1 MNRLGG
7 FTAKRMILGITALI
21 VVGGFGLG
29 LLSNINPGSGTF
41 SPANAGTNLNSLG
54 STFGFVPAGSNA
66 QPQHPADTQVVGQ
79 TTETVTMSATS
90 TSTYVPGGGSA
101 PVTNFTTGVTQGSP
115 GTAGGLIEF
124 STSLEITTASPEQT
138 ASAISALAYTVG
150 GYVAYQ
156 NTFADSANVVIR
168 VPSADFQ
175 TALSQIRAMGVF
187 VSESSNSN
195 DVRVQYTDLNATLT
209 SLKAEQS
216 DLLRFLNQSTNI
228 TTTLKI
234 ESQLQQVNQQINDI
248 ESQILQMKT
257 LIDYATINVTV
268 TKTNQATLPTMTLS
282 ATPKTGMSP
291 LSVTFNANV
300 KGGVQPYIAIY
311 NFGDGTNAQGQTVIH
326 TFYTAGDYNV
336 TVNVT
341 DEAGN
346 STSAWAMIRVTTPP
360 AQSGLNAFFG
370 NVSNLFLS
378 VVGGIVEVAV
388 VVLPLAA
395 VGAAIIIPIQRHE
408 RTQKSVKQ
416 SQ

>member
-1 MNRLGG
+1 VNRLGG
-7 FTAKRMILGITALI
+7 FTAKKAILGVIALI
-21 VVGGFGLG
+21 VVGGIGLA
-29 LLSNINPGSGTF
+29 LLSGINQGTATFGPAGS
-41 SPANAGTNLNSLG
+41 LNSLG
-54 STFGFVPAGSNA
+54 NNLSFVGA
-66 QPQHPADTQVVGQ
+66 QPQYPVDIGPSGSFVVGQ
-79 TTETVTMSATS
+79 TTVTNTVTLSTTSAATI
-90 TSTYVPGGGSA
+90 TQTGVPV
-101 PVTNFTTGVTQGSP
+101 PVTNSTPGVTQGSP

-124 STSLEITTASPEQT
+124 STNLQITAASPEET
-138 ASAISALAYTVG
+138 ASAVSALAYTVG

-156 NTFADSANVVIR
+156 DTYTDSANVVIR

-175 TALSQIRAMGVF
+175 TVLNQVRAMGVF

-209 SLKAEQS
+209 SLKGEQS

-268 TKTNQATLPTMTLS
+268 TKTSQATLPTTTLS
-282 ATPKTGMSP
+282 ATPKTGMAP

-300 KGGVQPYIAIY
+300 KGGVLPYVEIY

-336 TVNVT
+336 TLSVT
-341 DEAGN
+341 DQAGN
-346 STSAWAMIRVTTPP
+346 STSAWTMIHVTAAPI
-360 AQSGLNAFFG
+360 QSGLNSFFG
-370 NVSNLFLS
+370 YVSNLFLN
-378 VVGGIVEVAV
+378 VIEGIVEVAV

-395 VGAAIIIPIQRHE
+395 VGAAIVIPIQRHE
-408 RTQKSVKQ
+408 RAQKNIKQ